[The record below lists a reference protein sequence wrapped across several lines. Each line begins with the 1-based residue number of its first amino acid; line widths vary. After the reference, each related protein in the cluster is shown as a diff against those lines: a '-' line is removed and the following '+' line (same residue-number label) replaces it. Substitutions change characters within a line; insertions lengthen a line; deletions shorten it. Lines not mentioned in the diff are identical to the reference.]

1 MMPTK
6 IWYKNPTIL
15 FKEPFNFLPNRSMST
30 TQALNASFKLCVYV
44 SIILFCLQ
52 KHEKGLFVV
61 IAGAL
66 MTAFVDHIGNVEKGS
81 YTYNTNVN
89 VIKPTEANPFMNIT
103 LDEYS
108 SSKSRE
114 VDSGYN
120 NVYEDETIKAD
131 MENAFNVKL
140 HQNTSD
146 IFGKYNSQR
155 QFYTMPVTTIPNKQ
169 VEFAKWLY
177 GEKGKTCKEGD
188 QSKCTAFLSPQE
200 L

>member
-1 MMPTK
+1 MPAS
-6 IWYKNPTIL
+6 IWYKNPGVL
-15 FKEPFNFLPNRSMST
+15 LENPLLFLPNRNMT
-30 TQALNASFKLCVYV
+30 TVQALNASFKLSLYI

-52 KHEKGLFVV
+52 KHEKGLFVLV
-61 IAGAL
+61 VGAL
-66 MTAFVDHIGNVEKGS
+66 LTAFVDHIENVEKGS
-81 YTYNTNVN
+81 YNYASNVN
-89 VIKPTEANPFMNIT
+89 IVKPTTDNPFMNIT

-108 SSKSRE
+108 STKARE

-120 NVYEDETIKAD
+120 DVCENEDRKQEIED
-131 MENAFNVKL
+131 AFNTKL

-177 GEKGKTCKEGD
+177 REKGKTCKEGD
-188 QSKCTAFLSPQE
+188 QSKCTAFLSS
-200 L
+200 